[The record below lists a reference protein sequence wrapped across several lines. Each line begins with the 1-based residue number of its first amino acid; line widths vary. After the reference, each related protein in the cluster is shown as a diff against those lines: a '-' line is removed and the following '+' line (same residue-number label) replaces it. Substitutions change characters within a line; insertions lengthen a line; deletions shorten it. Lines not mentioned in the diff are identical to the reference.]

1 MESNEI
7 YIIVFS
13 FNYALQRFAF
23 LNYALIMKC
32 SVIYLRVSW
41 SFFSAQCLLWFP
53 DYFLPLTAT
62 FFSIEFVYV
71 KFLVFVHLKFLVF
84 MYLKF
89 LVFMYLKFLVFMV
102 GCGISFWFLILS
114 NFQVG
119 LNLLMH
125 NSSVIRLKGESQNR
139 RVRIRG

>member
-13 FNYALQRFAF
+13 FNYAVQRFAF

-53 DYFLPLTAT
+53 DYFLPLTVT

-71 KFLVFVHLKFLVF
+71 KFLVFV
-84 MYLKF
+84 YLKF

>member
-13 FNYALQRFAF
+13 FNYAVQRFAF

-89 LVFMYLKFLVFMV
+89 LVFMV

>member
-13 FNYALQRFAF
+13 FNYAGQRFAF

-71 KFLVFVHLKFLVF
+71 KFLVFV
-84 MYLKF
+84 YLKF

>member
-13 FNYALQRFAF
+13 FNYAVQRFAF

-32 SVIYLRVSW
+32 SVIYLQVSW

>member
-13 FNYALQRFAF
+13 FNYAVQRFAF

-71 KFLVFVHLKFLVF
+71 KFLVFV
-84 MYLKF
+84 YLKF

>member
-13 FNYALQRFAF
+13 FNYAVQRFAF

-89 LVFMYLKFLVFMV
+89 LVFMV

-125 NSSVIRLKGESQNR
+125 NSSVIRLKGESQNH

>member
-13 FNYALQRFAF
+13 FNYAVQRFAF

-32 SVIYLRVSW
+32 SVIYLRVGW

-71 KFLVFVHLKFLVF
+71 KFLVFV
-84 MYLKF
+84 YLKF